1 MMAVRAEME
10 EFKQQIQQLMVKNH
24 RLEYENSILRAA
36 ASPDLLAS
44 LDNATTDTEYNNGSW
59 QRWFTNSRC

>member
-44 LDNATTDTEYNNGSW
+44 LDNATTDTEYNNGS
-59 QRWFTNSRC
+59 